1 MSQKNGPLECQC
13 CQLQLV
19 AASFLDLIFLSFLT
33 RLIVP
38 VVQAEIRFDPVI
50 VIYAVVFV
58 ALLLL
63 YWLITEI
70 FLSGHSLGRVA
81 LGLEMRGEGGAPMTK
96 GQKVKRGI
104 VKVTTL
110 GVTGL
115 SPTQPA
121 GYDRKTGTQWH
132 SPMAPPAPLP
142 RSQWSVVI
150 KTGPN
155 KGKALVFSKSAAFRA
170 SKALKIGRDKDW
182 ADIVLTNDPNV
193 SGQHCILMFRDG
205 GFVVRDYGRAGAGST
220 QGTFVDGKR
229 LEKGT
234 TARIGSSGR
243 FSAANVLFEIRR

>member
-1 MSQKNGPLECQC
+1 MSQKTGPLDSKC

-19 AASFLDLIFLSFLT
+19 AASLLDLILLSFLT

-38 VVQAEIRFDPVI
+38 TVQAEIRFDPVI
-50 VIYAVVFV
+50 AVYATVFF

-63 YWLITEI
+63 YWLITET
-70 FLSGHSLGRVA
+70 FLSGQTLGRVA

-96 GQKVKRGI
+96 GQKFKRCMG
-104 VKVTTL
+104 KVTTL

-121 GYDRKTGTQWH
+121 GYDQKNGIQWH

-142 RSQWSVVI
+142 RSQWSVAI

-155 KGKALVFSKSAAFRA
+155 KGKTVVFSKSSAFRA
-170 SKALKIGRDKDW
+170 SKALKIGRDQNW
-182 ADIVLTNDPNV
+182 ADIVLSDEPNV
-193 SGQHCILMFRDG
+193 SGQHCVLMFQDG
-205 GFVVRDYGRAGAGST
+205 GFAVRDYGRAGAGST
-220 QGTFVDGKR
+220 QGTYVDGKR
-229 LEKGT
+229 LEKGG

-243 FSAANVLFEIRR
+243 FSAANVMFEIKR